1 MRRSWL
7 ALIVVVLII
16 GGAVLISTRLKPPAT
31 EPTEGPAPST
41 ATVPS
46 TTAPPTTATTP
57 STAAPSTATR
67 VGTATPSTATAVPE
81 PPKPEPPDAKVLLD
95 DAERLVAARKPL
107 EAIQALSRA
116 MAHSPKP
123 ADAKAI
129 ATRLTKLVDE
139 VLFSRRPCPPLSVTH
154 EVVSGDSLWRI
165 ARKHHTTI
173 GLVKRLNGLKS
184 DAIRVGQRLKIIPG
198 GFDVEVVKS
207 QFRLTVTKDG
217 LWIRQFKVGLGKDGA
232 TPVGEYMAGHSIT
245 EPPYTAVY
253 PPIPFED
260 HKNNPLGTRWVTI
273 QGAGKG
279 QYGIHGTW
287 EPDSIGKERSKG
299 CIRMLNDDV
308 EWLFDLLVPGHS
320 KIVIRP

>member
-16 GGAVLISTRLKPPAT
+16 GGAVLISTRARPPAAK
-31 EPTEGPAPST
+31 PTEGPAPST
-41 ATVPS
+41 ATVPT
-46 TTAPPTTATTP
+46 TTAAPSTATAP
-57 STAAPSTATR
+57 STAAPSTATAI
-67 VGTATPSTATAVPE
+67 VE
-81 PPKPEPPDAKVLLD
+81 PPKPEPLDAKVLLE

-107 EAIQALSRA
+107 EAIKALSHA
-116 MAHSPKP
+116 MAQSPKP

-129 ATRLTKLVDE
+129 RGRLTKLVDE

-154 EVVSGDSLWRI
+154 EAAGGDSLI
-165 ARKHHTTI
+165 
-173 GLVKRLNGLKS
+173 KRLNGLDS

-198 GFDVEVVKS
+198 GFDAEVVKS

-217 LWIRQFKVGLGKDGA
+217 LWVREFKVGLGKDGT
-232 TPVGEYMAGHSIT
+232 TPVGEYIAGHKIT
-245 EPPYTAVY
+245 KPPYTAVF

-260 HKNNPLGTRWVTI
+260 HKNNPLGTRWITLK
-273 QGAGKG
+273 GAGEG

-308 EWLFDLLVPGHS
+308 EWLFDLLVPGQS